1 MTRTSKKLTAGLFI
15 VTVLTLGGLSLRSLA
30 NYGGAEK
37 LDPING
43 ELARDLESHYD
54 DSFPVRDLGTNIWAA
69 INYLVFD
76 EGRPGVTIG
85 RENWL
90 FTDEELFP
98 ATDNPELIDTNLE
111 RVAEVSRFLRA
122 QNIPLVVLVVP
133 SKARVYAEKLGDHRP
148 APEMQALYP
157 RFLERLESEGIAAPN
172 LLDDLEQAR
181 ERGTQVFLRT
191 DTHWSPEGAEVFARH
206 ASGFVRHTREEQSW
220 GEQTFVTTLGEQRTH
235 EGDLLNY
242 LPLDPLFEQLAPR
255 PDRFNERETV
265 KAKNGESAN
274 DLLFSD
280 QQTDLVLVGTSYSAN
295 PLWDFPGALRRYLG
309 KDLINVAEEGQG
321 PFEPM
326 TEYLQSEEFRSNRP
340 SLVLWEFPERYLAQ
354 PIASEQALAWFGNTS
369 HQLAAATNHRNQ
381 STPEEH

>member
-54 DSFPVRDLGTNIWAA
+54 DRFPVRDLGTNVWAA
-69 INYLVFD
+69 INYLLFE

-90 FTDEELFP
+90 FTDEELFS

-122 QNIPLVVLVVP
+122 RDIPLIVLVVP
-133 SKARVYAEKLGDHRP
+133 SKARVYAEKLGDIRP
-148 APEMQALYP
+148 APEMQGLYP

-172 LLDDLEQAR
+172 LLDNLEKA
-181 ERGTQVFLRT
+181 EGRGTQVFLRT
-191 DTHWSPEGAEVFARH
+191 DTHWSPAGAEVFARH
-206 ASGFVRHTREEQSW
+206 ASGFIRHIQDDQSW
-220 GEQTFVTTLGEQRTH
+220 GEQTFVTSLGEPLRH

-242 LPLDPLFEQLAPR
+242 LPLDPLFEDLGPS
-255 PDRFNERETV
+255 PDRFNKRETV
-265 KAKNGESAN
+265 KAKSDETAN
-274 DLLFSD
+274 DLLFSE

-326 TEYLQSEEFRSNRP
+326 IEYLQSGEFRSNRP

-369 HQLAAATNHRNQ
+369 HQLAAATNRNQ
-381 STPEEH
+381 SIPEEH

>member
-30 NYGGAEK
+30 NYGAAEK

-54 DSFPVRDLGTNIWAA
+54 DQFPVRDLGTNIWAA

-85 RENWL
+85 RDNWL

-111 RVAEVSRFLRA
+111 RVAEVSNFLRA
-122 QNIPLVVLVVP
+122 RDIPLVVLVVP
-133 SKARVYAEKLGDHRP
+133 SKARVYTEKLGDTRP

-157 RFLERLESEGIAAPN
+157 RFLERLKSEGVDAPD
-172 LLDDLEQAR
+172 LLGELERAQV
-181 ERGTQVFLRT
+181 EGTQVFLRT
-191 DTHWSPEGAEVFARH
+191 DTHWSPAGAEVFARH
-206 ASGFVRHTREEQSW
+206 ASGFIRHSLDKQSW
-220 GEQTFVTTLGEQRTH
+220 GEQTFVTTLGEPIRH

-242 LPLDPLFEQLAPR
+242 LPLDPLFEHLAPR
-255 PDRFNERETV
+255 PDRFNKRETV
-265 KAKNGESAN
+265 KAKSDESAS
-274 DLLFSD
+274 DLLFSE

-309 KDLINVAEEGQG
+309 KDLINLAEEGQG

-326 TEYLQSEEFRSNRP
+326 TEYLQSEEFRTNRP

-354 PIASEQALAWFGNTS
+354 PIESEQALAWFGNNS
-369 HQLAAATNHRNQ
+369 HQLAAATNRNP
-381 STPEEH
+381 SISEEH

>member
-43 ELARDLESHYD
+43 ELARDLENHYD
-54 DSFPVRDLGTNIWAA
+54 KRFPVRDLGTNIWAA

-98 ATDNPELIDTNLE
+98 ATDNPELIDTNLQ
-111 RVAEVSRFLRA
+111 RVVEVNRFLRA
-122 QNIPLVVLVVP
+122 RDIPLVVLVVP
-133 SKARVYAEKLGDHRP
+133 SKARIYTEKLADTRP

-157 RFLERLESEGIAAPN
+157 RFLERLESEGITGPN
-172 LLDDLEQAR
+172 LLDELERAQV
-181 ERGTQVFLRT
+181 EGTQVFLRT
-191 DTHWSPEGAEVFARH
+191 DTHWSPAGADVFARH
-206 ASGFVRHTREEQSW
+206 ASGFIRHSLDEQPW
-220 GEQTFVTTLGEQRTH
+220 GEQTFVTTLGEPIRH

-242 LPLDPLFEQLAPR
+242 LPLDPLFEHLAPR
-255 PDRFNERETV
+255 PDRFNKRETV
-265 KAKNGESAN
+265 KAKSDESAT
-274 DLLFSD
+274 DLLFSE

-309 KDLINVAEEGQG
+309 KDLINLAEEGQG

-326 TEYLQSEEFRSNRP
+326 TEYLQSEEFRTNRP

-354 PIASEQALAWFGNTS
+354 PIESEQALAWFGNTS
-369 HQLAAATNHRNQ
+369 HQLAAAINRNP
-381 STPEEH
+381 SNPEEH